1 MEELNDTPHP
11 DFIKGFNDGYLMAKH
26 LPDLSKDLAKSL
38 SDTEQSKGFEAGIR
52 QVFLEKVKGF
62 EPAWM
67 KDDIAETGQV
77 KSKEDKGLDK
87 E

>member
-1 MEELNDTPHP
+1 MEELNDNPHP

-26 LPDLSKDLAKSL
+26 LPDLSKELSKSL
-38 SDTEQSKGFEAGIR
+38 SDTEQSKGFQSGIR
-52 QVFLEKVKGF
+52 QVFLEKIKAF

-67 KDDIAETGQV
+67 KDDIVEIEKGKA
-77 KSKEDKGLDK
+77 KEDKGLDK